1 MPKRIAVLVS
11 GNGSNLERLIELSV
25 SGFID
30 GEISLVIS
38 SNEKAFALERAKR
51 HSIPSHV
58 VHYGGRSGGDYSDA
72 ILQIV
77 EDCRIDLI
85 VLAGFLK
92 ILSGNIIERFRN
104 RIINLHPSLIPSFC
118 GKGMYGEKV
127 HRAVI
132 ESGVRITGVTVHFV
146 DGGTDTG
153 PIILQES
160 VPVFCDDSVES
171 LSGRVAL
178 VEHRLLPKAVS
189 LFCEDRLTVR
199 GKRVLITGGLYENS
213 AVERL

>member
-1 MPKRIAVLVS
+1 MSKRIAVLVS

-132 ESGVRITGVTVHFV
+132 ESGVRITGATVHFV

-171 LSGRVAL
+171 LSGRVAQ

-189 LFCEDRLTVR
+189 LFCENRLTVM
-199 GKRVLITGGLYENS
+199 GKRVLITGGFYEDS
-213 AVERL
+213 VVERL

>member
-132 ESGVRITGVTVHFV
+132 ESGVRITGATVHFV

-171 LSGRVAL
+171 LSGRVAQ

-189 LFCEDRLTVR
+189 LFCENRLTVM
-199 GKRVLITGGLYENS
+199 GKRVLITGGFYEDS
-213 AVERL
+213 VVERL

>member
-92 ILSGNIIERFRN
+92 ILSVNIISRFMN

-132 ESGVRITGVTVHFV
+132 ESGVRITGATVHFV

-171 LSGRVAL
+171 LSGRVAQ

-189 LFCEDRLTVR
+189 LFCENRLTVM
-199 GKRVLITGGLYENS
+199 GKRVLITGGFYEDS
-213 AVERL
+213 VVERL

>member
-58 VHYGGRSGGDYSDA
+58 VHYDGRSGGDYSDA

-118 GKGMYGEKV
+118 GKGMYGERV

-132 ESGVRITGVTVHFV
+132 ESGVRITGATVHFV

-171 LSGRVAL
+171 LSGRVAQ

-189 LFCEDRLTVR
+189 LFCENRLTVM
-199 GKRVLITGGLYENS
+199 GKRVLITGGFYEDS
-213 AVERL
+213 VVERL

>member
-1 MPKRIAVLVS
+1 
-11 GNGSNLERLIELSV
+11 
-25 SGFID
+25 
-30 GEISLVIS
+30 
-38 SNEKAFALERAKR
+38 
-51 HSIPSHV
+51 

-132 ESGVRITGVTVHFV
+132 ESGVRITGATVHFV

-171 LSGRVAL
+171 LSGRVAQ

-189 LFCEDRLTVR
+189 LFCENRLTVM
-199 GKRVLITGGLYENS
+199 GKRVLITGGFYEDS
-213 AVERL
+213 VVERL

>member
-1 MPKRIAVLVS
+1 LPKRIAVLVS
-11 GNGSNLERLIELSV
+11 GSGSNLEKLIELSR

-38 SNEKAFALERAKR
+38 NNEKAFALERAKR
-51 HSIPSHV
+51 HSIPSRV
-58 VHYGGRSGGDYSDA
+58 VPFKGSSGNIHSDA

-77 EDCRIDLI
+77 GDCGVDLI

-118 GKGMYGEKV
+118 GKGMYGERV

-153 PIILQES
+153 PIILQEA
-160 VPVFCDDSVES
+160 VPVFCDDSVEN
-171 LSGRVAL
+171 LSGRVAM
-178 VEHRLLPKAVS
+178 VEHRLLPKSVS

-213 AVERL
+213 VIERL

>member
-1 MPKRIAVLVS
+1 LPKRIAVLVS

-132 ESGVRITGVTVHFV
+132 ESGVRITGATVHFV

-171 LSGRVAL
+171 LSGRVAQ

-189 LFCEDRLTVR
+189 LFCENRLTVM
-199 GKRVLITGGLYENS
+199 GKRVLITGGFYEDS
-213 AVERL
+213 VVERL

>member
-132 ESGVRITGVTVHFV
+132 ESGVRITGATVHFV

-171 LSGRVAL
+171 LSGRVAQ

-189 LFCEDRLTVR
+189 LFCENRLTVM
-199 GKRVLITGGLYENS
+199 GKQVLITGGFYEDS
-213 AVERL
+213 VVERL

>member
-1 MPKRIAVLVS
+1 LPKRIAVLVS

-92 ILSGNIIERFRN
+92 ILSVNIISRFMN

-132 ESGVRITGVTVHFV
+132 ESGVRITGATVHFV

-171 LSGRVAL
+171 LSGRVAQ

-189 LFCEDRLTVR
+189 LFCENRLTVM
-199 GKRVLITGGLYENS
+199 GKRVLITGGFYEDS
-213 AVERL
+213 VVERL

>member
-1 MPKRIAVLVS
+1 MSKRIAVLVS
-11 GNGSNLERLIELSV
+11 GNGSNLERLIELSRA
-25 SGFID
+25 GFID

-51 HSIPSHV
+51 HSIPSRILHFNS
-58 VHYGGRSGGDYSDA
+58 RSCDAYSDV
-72 ILQIV
+72 ILQTIV
-77 EDCRIDLI
+77 DCEIDLI

-92 ILSGNIIERFRN
+92 ILSGKIIERFRN

-118 GKGMYGEKV
+118 GKGMYGERV

-132 ESGVRITGVTVHFV
+132 ESGVRITGATVHFV

-153 PIILQES
+153 PIILQEA
-160 VPVFCDDSVES
+160 VPVLCDDTVES

-189 LFCEDRLTVR
+189 LFCKDRLTVR
-199 GKRVLITGGLYENS
+199 GKRVLITGGSYENS
-213 AVERL
+213 VVERH